1 MGKNLFDKRRTYTAV
16 VDCAVIAVGAVL
28 MGVALSVFMVPFKI
42 APGGAS
48 GLATVLHYLTGL
60 RVSVLIPLINIPIFI
75 IGIIRLERDFL
86 VKSVFGTVVLSIA
99 TETAAILPPPTSDP
113 LISAVFG
120 GAVMGIGI
128 SAVLSRGGTTGGT
141 DILVLVI
148 RRSFSEVSVG
158 RLYLLIDGA
167 VIAMAGLA
175 FSSGEVIFY
184 SAVSLV
190 VSTYMT
196 DAALEGL
203 NLARLVYII
212 SDSNRE
218 ICDRIYAELK
228 RGVTGLNSVSMY
240 SGRSGRIL
248 MCVIRKGQLSKL
260 KKIIQDIDKD
270 AFVIIC
276 DAKEVMGS
284 GFEMRRI

>member
-1 MGKNLFDKRRTYTAV
+1 MGKNLFDKRRIYTAV

-42 APGGAS
+42 APGGVS
-48 GLATVLHYLTGL
+48 GIATVLHYLTGL

>member
-16 VDCAVIAVGAVL
+16 VDCAVIAAGAVL

-42 APGGAS
+42 APGGVS

-60 RVSVLIPLINIPIFI
+60 GVSVLIPLINIPIFI

>member
-42 APGGAS
+42 APGGVS
-48 GLATVLHYLTGL
+48 GLATVLHYLAGL

>member
-48 GLATVLHYLTGL
+48 GLATVLHYLAGL

-218 ICDRIYAELK
+218 ICDRIYDELK

>member
-75 IGIIRLERDFL
+75 IGIIRLERDSI

-284 GFEMRRI
+284 GFKIRRI

>member
-284 GFEMRRI
+284 GFVMRRI

>member
-60 RVSVLIPLINIPIFI
+60 RVSLLIPLINIPIFI

>member
-16 VDCAVIAVGAVL
+16 VDCAVIAAGAVL

-42 APGGAS
+42 APGGVS
-48 GLATVLHYLTGL
+48 GLATVLHYLAGL

-196 DAALEGL
+196 DAGLEGL

>member
-16 VDCAVIAVGAVL
+16 VDCAVIAAGAVL

-42 APGGAS
+42 APGGVS

-218 ICDRIYAELK
+218 ICDKIYAELK

>member
-42 APGGAS
+42 APGGVS

-248 MCVIRKGQLSKL
+248 MCVIRKGQLPKL

>member
-16 VDCAVIAVGAVL
+16 VDCAVIAVGTVL

-284 GFEMRRI
+284 GFKMRRI

>member
-16 VDCAVIAVGAVL
+16 VDCAVIAAGAVL

-42 APGGAS
+42 APGGVS

-284 GFEMRRI
+284 GFEVRRI

>member
-16 VDCAVIAVGAVL
+16 VDCAVIAAGAVL

-42 APGGAS
+42 APGGVS

-99 TETAAILPPPTSDP
+99 TETTAILPPPTSDP

>member
-16 VDCAVIAVGAVL
+16 VDCAVIAAGAVL

-42 APGGAS
+42 APGGVS

-141 DILVLVI
+141 DILVIVI

>member
-42 APGGAS
+42 APGGVS
-48 GLATVLHYLTGL
+48 GIATVLHYLTGL

-75 IGIIRLERDFL
+75 IGIIRLERDSI

-284 GFEMRRI
+284 GFKIRRI

>member
-16 VDCAVIAVGAVL
+16 VDCAVIAAGAVL

-42 APGGAS
+42 APGGVS

-284 GFEMRRI
+284 GFKMRRI

>member
-1 MGKNLFDKRRTYTAV
+1 MGKNLFDKRRVYTAV
-16 VDCAVIAVGAVL
+16 VDCAVIAAGAVL
-28 MGVALSVFMVPFKI
+28 MGIALSVFMVPFKI
-42 APGGAS
+42 APGGVS

-218 ICDRIYAELK
+218 ICDRIYVELK

>member
-42 APGGAS
+42 APGGVS

-75 IGIIRLERDFL
+75 IGIIRLERDSI

-167 VIAMAGLA
+167 VIAMAGFA

-284 GFEMRRI
+284 GFKIRRI

>member
-1 MGKNLFDKRRTYTAV
+1 MGKNLFDKRRVYTAV
-16 VDCAVIAVGAVL
+16 VDCAVIAAGAVL
-28 MGVALSVFMVPFKI
+28 MGIALSVFMVPFKI
-42 APGGAS
+42 APGGVS

-75 IGIIRLERDFL
+75 IGIIRLERDSI

-184 SAVSLV
+184 SAVSLI

-284 GFEMRRI
+284 GFKIRRI

>member
-42 APGGAS
+42 APGGVS
-48 GLATVLHYLTGL
+48 GIATVLHYLTGL
-60 RVSVLIPLINIPIFI
+60 RVSVLIPIINIPIFI

>member
-42 APGGAS
+42 APGGVS
-48 GLATVLHYLTGL
+48 GLATVLHYLAGL

-86 VKSVFGTVVLSIA
+86 VKSVFGTFVLSIA

-240 SGRSGRIL
+240 SGRSERIL

>member
-16 VDCAVIAVGAVL
+16 VDCAVIAAGAVL

-42 APGGAS
+42 APGGVS

-75 IGIIRLERDFL
+75 IGIIRLERDSL

>member
-16 VDCAVIAVGAVL
+16 VDCAVIAAGAVL

-42 APGGAS
+42 APGGVS
-48 GLATVLHYLTGL
+48 GLATVLHYLAGL

-203 NLARLVYII
+203 NLARLVYLIC
-212 SDSNRE
+212 DSNRE

-248 MCVIRKGQLSKL
+248 MCVIRKGQLPKL

>member
-48 GLATVLHYLTGL
+48 GLATVLHYLAGL

>member
-42 APGGAS
+42 APGGVS

-75 IGIIRLERDFL
+75 IGIIRLERDSI

-167 VIAMAGLA
+167 VIAMAGFA

-284 GFEMRRI
+284 GFEIRRI

>member
-1 MGKNLFDKRRTYTAV
+1 MGKNLFDKRRIYAAV

-28 MGVALSVFMVPFKI
+28 MGIALSVFMVPFKI
-42 APGGAS
+42 APGGVS

-60 RVSVLIPLINIPIFI
+60 RMSVLIPLINIPIFI

>member
-42 APGGAS
+42 APGGVS
-48 GLATVLHYLTGL
+48 GIATVLHYLTGL
-60 RVSVLIPLINIPIFI
+60 RMSVLIPLINIPIFI

-196 DAALEGL
+196 DAAFEGL

-284 GFEMRRI
+284 GFKIRRI

>member
-42 APGGAS
+42 APGGVS
-48 GLATVLHYLTGL
+48 GIATVLHYLTGL
-60 RVSVLIPLINIPIFI
+60 GVSVLIPLINIPIFI

>member
-16 VDCAVIAVGAVL
+16 VDCAVIAAGAVL

-42 APGGAS
+42 APGGVS
-48 GLATVLHYLTGL
+48 GLATVLHYLAGL

-167 VIAMAGLA
+167 VIAMAGIA

-218 ICDRIYAELK
+218 ICDKIYAELK

>member
-48 GLATVLHYLTGL
+48 GLATVLHYLAGL

-284 GFEMRRI
+284 GFKIRRI

>member
-48 GLATVLHYLTGL
+48 GLATVLYYLTGL

>member
-1 MGKNLFDKRRTYTAV
+1 MEKNLLDKRRMYTAV
-16 VDCAVIAVGAVL
+16 VDCAVITVGAVL

-42 APGGAS
+42 APGGVS
-48 GLATVLHYLTGL
+48 GLATVLYYLTGL
-60 RVSVLIPLINIPIFI
+60 RMSVLIPIINIPIFI

-86 VKSVFGTVVLSIA
+86 VKSVFGTIVLSIA

-167 VIAMAGLA
+167 VITMAGLA

-184 SAVSLV
+184 SVVSLV

-203 NLARLVYII
+203 NLARFVYIM

-240 SGRSGRIL
+240 SGRSGLIL
-248 MCVIRKGQLSKL
+248 MCVIRKRQLSKL

>member
-16 VDCAVIAVGAVL
+16 VDCAVIAAGAVL

-42 APGGAS
+42 APGGVS
-48 GLATVLHYLTGL
+48 GLATVLHYLAGL

-212 SDSNRE
+212 SESNRE

>member
-1 MGKNLFDKRRTYTAV
+1 MGKNLFDKRRIYTAV

-42 APGGAS
+42 APGGVS
-48 GLATVLHYLTGL
+48 GIATVLHYLAGL

>member
-260 KKIIQDIDKD
+260 KKKIQHIDKD

-284 GFEMRRI
+284 GFVMRRI

>member
-42 APGGAS
+42 APGGVS
-48 GLATVLHYLTGL
+48 GLATVLHYLAGL

-148 RRSFSEVSVG
+148 RRFFSEVSVG

-167 VIAMAGLA
+167 VIAMAGFA

-284 GFEMRRI
+284 GFKIRRI

>member
-1 MGKNLFDKRRTYTAV
+1 MRKNLFDKRRTYTAV